1 MGFNKYLLN
10 IIIRSLLI
18 AITALLMML
27 FVIKLDWFFT
37 FIFLCL
43 LFVLQ
48 VFLMVR
54 YASKVNRDLAN
65 FLIHLKEQN
74 TSLNLSDNHIDSIFG
89 NLSSELS
96 RINEEFKKIENEK
109 IRKQNFLNILLNRV
123 GTGILVIDEQNKI
136 RLHNKA
142 FESLLGIETY
152 SSENLKIQSKKILN
166 DYSRL
171 NPGEQNIINIRI
183 NNITRRVLITLS
195 EIRENNTTHK
205 IYTFHDID
213 REMTDYELQ
222 SWNGLIKVLSHEIM
236 NTLTPISTTVD
247 TLKDCLT
254 IEGINK
260 NENQIKENDIQ
271 DAVKGINLLENRVS
285 GLQEFIKRFRQFLD
299 IPVPE
304 LKTINIYEL
313 LNDISGSY
321 QKKLGFDIKNI
332 EKTLSI
338 PADKSLI
345 ELVLINIIKNSIEAN
360 ATYIIFNSRIENKQL
375 VLDIKDNGEG
385 FTPSTIKKAFLPF
398 YSTKEGGSGIGLS
411 LARQI
416 MFAHD
421 GNIKI
426 ESLNEGTGTIVKL
439 TFKTT
444 KI

>member
-18 AITALLMML
+18 ATTALLMML
-27 FVIKLDWFFT
+27 FAVKLDWFFT

-43 LFVLQ
+43 LFVFQ

-74 TSLNLSDNHIDSIFG
+74 TSLNLSNNHIDSIFG
-89 NLSSELS
+89 NLSSELN

-123 GTGILVIDEQNKI
+123 GTGILVIDEQDKV
-136 RLHNKA
+136 RLYNKA
-142 FESLLGIETY
+142 FENLLGIESY
-152 SSENLKIQSKKILN
+152 ASENLKIQSKKILN
-166 DYSRL
+166 DYGRL
-171 NPGEQNIINIRI
+171 SPGEQNIINIRI

-254 IEGINK
+254 IEGSNK
-260 NENQIKENDIQ
+260 NSNQIKENDIQ

-304 LKTINIYEL
+304 LKAINIYEL

-321 QKKLGFDIKNI
+321 QNKLVFDIKNI

-360 ATYIIFNSRIENKQL
+360 ATSIIFNSKVENKQL

-385 FTPSTIKKAFLPF
+385 FTLSTIKKAFLPF

-411 LARQI
+411 LSRQI
-416 MFAHD
+416 MYAHN
-421 GNIKI
+421 GNI
-426 ESLNEGTGTIVKL
+426 ELYSDDTGTNVKL
-439 TFKTT
+439 IFPT
-444 KI
+444 

>member
-1 MGFNKYLLN
+1 
-10 IIIRSLLI
+10 
-18 AITALLMML
+18 
-27 FVIKLDWFFT
+27 
-37 FIFLCL
+37 
-43 LFVLQ
+43 
-48 VFLMVR
+48 
-54 YASKVNRDLAN
+54 
-65 FLIHLKEQN
+65 
-74 TSLNLSDNHIDSIFG
+74 
-89 NLSSELS
+89 
-96 RINEEFKKIENEK
+96 
-109 IRKQNFLNILLNRV
+109 
-123 GTGILVIDEQNKI
+123 
-136 RLHNKA
+136 
-142 FESLLGIETY
+142 
-152 SSENLKIQSKKILN
+152 
-166 DYSRL
+166 
-171 NPGEQNIINIRI
+171 
-183 NNITRRVLITLS
+183 
-195 EIRENNTTHK
+195 
-205 IYTFHDID
+205 
-213 REMTDYELQ
+213 MTDYELQ